1 MRRILLG
8 VLLVSVFVAVV
19 LGCAGNTTNNPNGYN
34 IQRSQLL
41 GTWRD
46 TNIEAGGL
54 ETACPGTLSLTNG
67 MIVACGGTIEFRSD
81 MTFTQKIDTFGGTQ
95 VVREGRWTIAR
106 NLLSL
111 YFNDVPDSEALEQFT
126 LILGED
132 GNSFESTHMDNSIAI
147 KILLVRQVQ

>member
-8 VLLVSVFVAVV
+8 GLLVSVIAGVF
-19 LGCAGNTTNNPNGYN
+19 GCAGNTTNNPNGYN

-41 GTWRD
+41 GLWRD
-46 TNIEAGGL
+46 TNVEAGGL

-67 MIVACGGTIEFRSD
+67 MIVSCGGTIEFRSD
-81 MTFTQKIDTFGGTQ
+81 MTFTQKVDTFGGTQ

-111 YFNDVPDSEALEQFT
+111 YYDDVPSDQALSQFT

-132 GNSFESTHMDNSIAI
+132 GNSIETTHVDNGITI
-147 KILLVRQVQ
+147 RILIVRQVQ